1 MIDPKQFRADLPG
14 VAQNLA
20 RRGFNLDVSAVSA
33 LEDQRK
39 QLQIEADRVKAER
52 NSHAKSVGMAKS
64 RGEDIAPLIAR
75 GEQLTQESARAD
87 EGLNAVQA
95 ELERLQLGLP
105 NLLHDSVPA
114 GRDENSNIEIR
125 RWGEPRK
132 PEFKAR
138 DHVEIGE
145 KLGGL
150 DFEAAGRISGSRFT
164 VMRGP
169 VARLHRALAQFML
182 DLHTSEH
189 GYTEVYVPYL
199 VSRNAL
205 IGTGQLPKFEAD
217 LFKVPRQDAP
227 SEAGGNASAAG
238 AAGASGASAAS
249 SFYLIPTAEVPATN
263 IVRDQILAADTLP
276 LKFVAH
282 TPCFRSE
289 AGSYGKDTKGMIRQH
304 QFDKVELVHIVR
316 PQDSYAALEAL
327 TSHSEEVLKRLE
339 LPYRVVALCAGD
351 VGFSAA
357 KTYDLEVWLPGQGAF
372 REISSCS
379 NCEAFQAR
387 RMQARWRNPETNK
400 PEPVHTLNGSGLAVG
415 RTLVA
420 VLENYQNADGS
431 VSVPNVLKPYMGGLE
446 KLLPVK

>member
-1 MIDPKQFRADLPG
+1 VIDPKQFRADLPG